1 MKKILFLT
9 CIYINIIT
17 PAIPDTM
24 NVNWMVD
31 GSMYNTST
39 CTVGGDLIIPT
50 TTPTKYGYH
59 FVGWGPYSLL
69 EYIQSTGTQYIN
81 TDYIPSTQNVTYAF
95 SVQATSNSDGEHH
108 ASRMACGRIQFWQS
122 TDEFWRIYEQSPT
135 FSQTTS
141 YAINQKTD
149 VVINNNY
156 GANTFSMSINNTTI
170 QTAAT
175 ARSNTCATGMPLF
188 AHGRDGS
195 YPFTGKMYYYKIY
208 DNGSLAFNAV
218 PVRRNTD
225 GEIGMF
231 DTVSGT
237 FLQNSGTGNFIP
249 GPTINQ

>member
-1 MKKILFLT
+1 
-9 CIYINIIT
+9 
-17 PAIPDTM
+17 M

-31 GSMYNTST
+31 GSVYNTST

-95 SVQATSNSDGEHH
+95 SAQAQSNTGIERHP
-108 ASRMACGRIQFWQS
+108 SRMACGRIQFYQLP
-122 TDEFWRIYEQSPT
+122 DELWHIFEQSPP

-141 YAINQKTD
+141 YATNQKTD

-156 GANTFSMSINNTTI
+156 GANTLSISINNTNL
-170 QTAAT
+170 QTGAT
-175 ARSNTCATGMPLF
+175 PRSNACPTGIVLF
-188 AHGRDGS
+188 AHSNTGS
-195 YPFTGKMYYYKIY
+195 YSFIGKMYYYKIY
-208 DNGSLAFNAV
+208 DNGVLAFNAV

-225 GEIGMF
+225 GAIGMF

-237 FLQNSGTGNFIP
+237 FLQNSGTGDFIP